1 MTGNVEENGVFF
13 YERFILDVP
22 DGFRYDW
29 HDLRKE
35 PKITSHKANRL
46 IEYVSKIGSLIHY

>member
-1 MTGNVEENGVFF
+1 MVFFF